1 MKYIVSLSG
10 GKDSMA
16 TAILAKAYGLPL
28 DAAVYVRVMFDD
40 TRSAEPPEHDT
51 FMYEVAIPTLESWG
65 IPVIVLQSKKSF
77 KDVFYTVRRRG
88 NHIGQITGFPMQGR
102 CEVNS
107 ACKRPCFQAA
117 DKLFPGEQVIQ
128 YVGIAIDEPKRLE
141 RLKENRVS
149 LLAKYG
155 YTEKMATYL
164 CKYYGLLSPMYEY
177 TSRGGCFFCPNTRDS
192 ALKHLKE
199 YHPDLW
205 RELLDMSAAPNKIKD
220 AFTRTETLEEI
231 DKRLGG

>member
-16 TAILAKAYGLPL
+16 TVILAKAYGLPL
-28 DAAVYVRVMFDD
+28 DAAVYVRVMFDG
-40 TRSAEPPEHDT
+40 TRSADPPEHDM
-51 FMYEVAIPTLESWG
+51 FMYDVAIPTLESWG
-65 IPVIVLQSKKSF
+65 VPVIVLQSKKTF
-77 KDVFYTVRRRG
+77 KDVFYTARSRG
-88 NHIGQITGFPMQGR
+88 KYVGQIVGFPMQGK

-107 ACKRPCFQAA
+107 SCKRPCFQAV
-117 DKLFPGEQVIQ
+117 DKLFPGEEVIQ
-128 YVGIAIDEPKRLE
+128 YVGIAADEPKRLT

-149 LLAKYG
+149 LLARYG

-192 ALKHLKE
+192 ALKHLKDF
-199 YHPDLW
+199 HPDLW
-205 RELLDMSAAPNKIKD
+205 KELLEMSSAPNKIKD
-220 AFTRTETLEEI
+220 TFNRTETLEEI

>member
-1 MKYIVSLSG
+1 
-10 GKDSMA
+10 MA

-77 KDVFYTVRRRG
+77 KDVFYTVRRKG
-88 NHIGQITGFPMQGR
+88 NHIGQIVGFPMQGR
-102 CEVNS
+102 CEINS

-128 YVGIAIDEPKRLE
+128 YVGIAVDEPKRLE

-177 TSRGGCFFCPNTRDS
+177 TSRGGASS
-192 ALKHLKE
+192 A
-199 YHPDLW
+199 
-205 RELLDMSAAPNKIKD
+205 RIQ
-220 AFTRTETLEEI
+220 EI
-231 DKRLGG
+231 QH

>member
-28 DAAVYVRVMFDD
+28 DAAVYVRVMFDE
-40 TRSAEPPEHDT
+40 TRSAEPPEHEE
-51 FMYEVAIPTLESWG
+51 FMQKVAIPTLESWG
-65 IPVIVLQSKKSF
+65 VPVIVLQSDKTF
-77 KDVFYTVRRRG
+77 KDVFYHVRRKG
-88 NHIGQITGFPMQGR
+88 NHVGQIIGFPMQGK

-107 ACKRPCFQAA
+107 ACKRPCFKKA

-128 YVGIAIDEPKRLE
+128 YVGIALDEPKRLE

-149 LLAKYG
+149 LLAQYG

-177 TSRGGCFFCPNTRDS
+177 TSRGGAFS
-192 ALKHLKE
+192 A
-199 YHPDLW
+199 
-205 RELLDMSAAPNKIKD
+205 RIQ
-220 AFTRTETLEEI
+220 EI
-231 DKRLGG
+231 QH